1 MSEDN
6 EKIFGG
12 IKDKLIVWELGNA
25 VIGVTGVDHET
36 KTMLKSLCLSAL
48 TPAMSISSIPIVASK
63 NRIPLREHV
72 YTYYECLVQQ
82 I

>member
-25 VIGVTGVDHET
+25 VTGVTGVDYV
-36 KTMLKSLCLSAL
+36 TMTSLKSLCLSAP
-48 TPAMSISSIPIVASK
+48 TQAMCIVAS
-63 NRIPLREHV
+63 R
-72 YTYYECLVQQ
+72 
-82 I
+82 

>member
-25 VIGVTGVDHET
+25 VTGVTGVDYET
-36 KTMLKSLCLSAL
+36 MTSLKSLCISAL
-48 TPAMSISSIPIVASK
+48 TQAMGTSSIPIVASK
-63 NRIPLREHV
+63 NKIPLRGHIDTLSCV
-72 YTYYECLVQQ
+72 PRTT

>member
-25 VIGVTGVDHET
+25 VTGVTGVDHENNDNVEEFVYISA
-36 KTMLKSLCLSAL
+36 KS
-48 TPAMSISSIPIVASK
+48 SK
-63 NRIPLREHV
+63 GHYCTL
-72 YTYYECLVQQ
+72 LLL
-82 I
+82 

>member
-25 VIGVTGVDHET
+25 VTGVTYSHSNG
-36 KTMLKSLCLSAL
+36 
-48 TPAMSISSIPIVASK
+48 IGR
-63 NRIPLREHV
+63 N
-72 YTYYECLVQQ
+72 ECA
-82 I
+82 

>member
-25 VIGVTGVDHET
+25 VVTGMPLRH
-36 KTMLKSLCLSAL
+36 SRN
-48 TPAMSISSIPIVASK
+48 TPAFY
-63 NRIPLREHV
+63 RIGHQDNDA
-72 YTYYECLVQQ
+72 TKH
-82 I
+82 

>member
-25 VIGVTGVDHET
+25 VTGVTGVEYET
-36 KTMLKSLCLSAL
+36 MTSLKSLCLSAP
-48 TPAMSISSIPIVASK
+48 TQAMGIVAF
-63 NRIPLREHV
+63 R
-72 YTYYECLVQQ
+72 
-82 I
+82 

>member
-25 VIGVTGVDHET
+25 VTGVTGVDYET
-36 KTMLKSLCLSAL
+36 MTSLCLSAP
-48 TPAMSISSIPIVASK
+48 TQAMGIVAF
-63 NRIPLREHV
+63 R
-72 YTYYECLVQQ
+72 
-82 I
+82 